1 MKTMMYATLIGSVLM
16 AGSVVTSAQAALSD
30 LPSLPVQAAWVAAGD
45 VQIAGEQYTKL
56 APATQ
61 ARSARTFGLPVAG
74 GDVSVQV
81 GDRLLQAGSRQGPA
95 EVSGGILVRLAAGVS
110 AQQVAQDNQLDIVY
124 STQDVVLFKAQA
136 GNNLLPVIDGLDGD
150 SRVDHVR
157 LELVSGVNLPQ

>member
-16 AGSVVTSAQAALSD
+16 AGSVVTSAHAALSD

-61 ARSARTFGLPVAG
+61 ARSARTFGLPVAN
-74 GDVSVQV
+74 DEVSVQV
-81 GDRLLQAGSRQGPA
+81 GDRLLAEGSRQGPA
-95 EVSGGILVRLAAGVS
+95 EVSGGILVRLTAGVNAEQL
-110 AQQVAQDNQLDIVY
+110 AQENQLEIVY
-124 STQDVVLFKAQA
+124 STPEIVLFKAQA
-136 GNNLLPVIDGLDGD
+136 GNNLLPVIAGLDGD
-150 SRVDHVR
+150 SRVEHVR